1 MIPAAECLASPSRQR
16 AMSRAA
22 SVTSRIIQAAQL
34 RAGPA
39 LVILALGG
47 RTIRSRA
54 AIVVVEAHV
63 IRVAFE
69 SGDILALSPSSALG
83 VVDKPAGRV
92 RAPKRGR
99 T

>member
-1 MIPAAECLASPSRQR
+1 MIAAAECLASPLRQR
-16 AMSRAA
+16 AMRRAT
-22 SVTSRIIQAAQL
+22 VTSRIIQAAQL

-63 IRVAFE
+63 VRVAFE
-69 SGDILALSPSSALG
+69 SGDILTLSPSSALG

-92 RAPKRGR
+92 GAPKRAR
-99 T
+99 Q